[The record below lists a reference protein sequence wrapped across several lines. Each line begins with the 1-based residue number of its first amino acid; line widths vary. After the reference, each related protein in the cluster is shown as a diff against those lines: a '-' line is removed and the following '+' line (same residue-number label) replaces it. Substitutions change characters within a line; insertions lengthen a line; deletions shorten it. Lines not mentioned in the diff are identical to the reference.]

1 MAELHHRLSSCN
13 KILASFK
20 QQFDPHNRHGW
31 CINSWKAA
39 AIWLLILVLAMAAA
53 SMSWAVAAP
62 TAWLASSNNKQ
73 QAEGLRSLLLPTGV
87 RTSTTGGL
95 KCRAQPMCVA
105 ASFDEAAAF
114 GKSNGFVDMGALPIQ
129 FENGQDPPT
138 VVFAPNRRIVAI
150 GDLHGDLERTQS
162 ALQLAGVLSTDGEH
176 RWVGG
181 TTVLVQ
187 VGDVLDR
194 GEDEIAILSLLA
206 WLGKQ
211 ARSKGGAV
219 FQILGN
225 HETMNVAGDFRYV
238 APGGFHEAELFAEYC
253 EQDHGGNW
261 DAAFEAWHEAS
272 QELKRTREAGFTSWL
287 PMFNPIKIQK
297 GIVARTKLLSPGGPL
312 AMQLASHGVVL
323 KVNDW
328 LFAHGGVLPHHVDY
342 GLERMN
348 REVSL
353 WMKMG
358 NNRWGKPAE
367 MPFVAV
373 KGFDS
378 IVWSRLYSKENFDRP
393 QEKIQACGILAA
405 ALSAT
410 NSRGLIVG
418 HTPQTVG
425 ANCKCDGRIWR
436 IDVGMS
442 SGVLHAL
449 PEVLEIVDDKVRI
462 MTVTEEFLPGDSE
475 EFSQEESSSWKG
487 KLEVQKS

>member
-1 MAELHHRLSSCN
+1 
-13 KILASFK
+13 
-20 QQFDPHNRHGW
+20 
-31 CINSWKAA
+31 
-39 AIWLLILVLAMAAA
+39 MAAA
-53 SMSWAVAAP
+53 SMATSFA
-62 TAWLASSNNKQ
+62 TGWLATAGVSNKHTD
-73 QAEGLRSLLLPTGV
+73 GLHLHLHSGMQSATGSV
-87 RTSTTGGL
+87 RTGNGVVG
-95 KCRAQPMCVA
+95 KCEVGRNSRAGTVTAC
-105 ASFDEAAAF
+105 AAF
-114 GKSNGFVDMGALPIQ
+114 EDVFGKNGGVGMPIQ

-150 GDLHGDLERTQS
+150 GDLHGDFERTQA
-162 ALQLAGVLSTDGEH
+162 ALQLAGVLSTDGQH
-176 RWVGG
+176 RWIGG
-181 TTVLVQ
+181 TTVVVQ

-206 WLGKQ
+206 WLGKE

-238 APGGFHEAELFAEYC
+238 APGGFQEAEAFTEYC

-261 DAAFEAWHEAS
+261 DAAFEVWHEES
-272 QELKRTREAGFTSWL
+272 QELKRNRGVGLSTWL
-287 PMFNPIKIQK
+287 PIFNPIKLQK
-297 GIVARTKLLSPGGPL
+297 GLVARSKLLSPGGPL
-312 AMQLASHGVVL
+312 AMQLAAHGVVL

-378 IVWSRLYSKENFDRP
+378 IVWSRLYSRENFNRP

-418 HTPQTVG
+418 HTPQTIG

-462 MTVTEEFLPGDSE
+462 LTAAEELLQGE
-475 EFSQEESSSWKG
+475 EYPEESSWKG
-487 KLEVQKS
+487 KMEVQNFRT